1 MSPLRLRQR
10 ESPPSSSATSSSATG
25 AAAGGSRL
33 RFRDLLSRRRP
44 KSDGRL
50 DEDQSGG
57 AHRLEPGT
65 RWQHGDGLAT
75 RLLHAVL
82 VGALVS
88 GPAALCWVAA
98 TRSSDQSVSGAAF
111 EESVPPQTRDATVA
125 AAAAQRLVLT
135 WLTASTADKA
145 AVQAQL
151 VEQLPS
157 TVDLPEKRPV
167 APAQMWVG
175 EVDER
180 APGRFQVVVATT
192 DGPLGT
198 AYFAVPIRV
207 DAGVAVALGLPA
219 RTRPPSVAD
228 SDRARLPTLTAV
240 STDDP
245 AFQTAAGYVTAYLT
259 GSAELDRWTG
269 PNAHLTAVLPR
280 ACNSVRV
287 DNVQTLSAAEEAPT
301 TRVAVVATA
310 TCQVSQRPSSTS
322 QYGLVLQ
329 VRDGRWE
336 VAAED
341 PALLL
346 DPTSSPSTTV
356 PSASAPSAPT
366 STPR

>member
-1 MSPLRLRQR
+1 MGPLRLRQR

-44 KSDGRL
+44 RSDARL

-65 RWQHGDGLAT
+65 RWQHGDRLAT

-145 AVQAQL
+145 ALQAQL
-151 VEQLPS
+151 VAA
-157 TVDLPEKRPV
+157 V
-167 APAQMWVG
+167 AGHGGAAG
-175 EVDER
+175 E
-180 APGRFQVVVATT
+180 APGCARPDVGGRSRRARAWPFPGRCRHHRGSARHGLLRCAGPGGRWRRGRVGPAGSDASAGGCRLRPRSASGADRGLDRRPGLPDGCRLRDRLSHRQRRA
-192 DGPLGT
+192 GPLDR
-198 AYFAVPIRV
+198 PE
-207 DAGVAVALGLPA
+207 
-219 RTRPPSVAD
+219 RPP
-228 SDRARLPTLTAV
+228 DRGP
-240 STDDP
+240 P
-245 AFQTAAGYVTAYLT
+245 ASLRQRPGRQRPDCL
-259 GSAELDRWTG
+259 
-269 PNAHLTAVLPR
+269 
-280 ACNSVRV
+280 
-287 DNVQTLSAAEEAPT
+287 AAEEAPT
-301 TRVAVVATA
+301 TRAAVVATA
-310 TCQVSQRPSSTS
+310 TCQASRPSVDD
-322 QYGLVLQ
+322 LA
-329 VRDGRWE
+329 VRPGPPGPRRPMGSRRRGPRP
-336 VAAED
+336 
-341 PALLL
+341 PAGPHL
-346 DPTSSPSTTV
+346 SPSTTV